1 MEVAVDRFV
10 NRQNIDSFAD
20 KLMSE
25 SDPARHTTIRQLLIE
40 EWDRFGHGPQQ
51 LAWINQRLASG
62 QRLIE
67 NQKSLIAS
75 LSVKGCDTICEN
87 TLLTLMIE
95 TQALFETRRQT
106 IVDALN
112 P

>member
-10 NRQNIDSFAD
+10 NRQNIDNFAD

-25 SDPARHTTIRQLLIE
+25 SDPARHTTIKQLLIE
-40 EWDRFGHGPQQ
+40 EWDRFEHGPQQ

-62 QRLIE
+62 QRLIA

-75 LSVKGCDTICEN
+75 LSVNGCDTICEN